1 MKAAVEGIDAEV
13 IDMRWLSPLD
23 TATVVKSVQR
33 TGALLVVEEGPG
45 RGGWGGTVAAAVAD
59 EAVGFLDAPVRRLS
73 GPDTP
78 LPFAPHLEEQ
88 LVPNAERIVAAA
100 LDMLGRR

>member
-1 MKAAVEGIDAEV
+1 MARWLTIWPVPMKAAVEGIDAEV

-45 RGGWGGTVAAAVAD
+45 RGGW
-59 EAVGFLDAPVRRLS
+59 EAR
-73 GPDTP
+73 
-78 LPFAPHLEEQ
+78 
-88 LVPNAERIVAAA
+88 
-100 LDMLGRR
+100 